1 MTLGKSWIVDALIF
15 LGVYAGCAIVL
26 KFISRSTD
34 MPLLMEE
41 PVQYVLAFAVATAF
55 VFVRFGTV
63 AGCSWVAFAA
73 LLSLVA
79 RQNGLL

>member
-15 LGVYAGCAIVL
+15 LGVYAGAAVAL
-26 KFISRSTD
+26 KSVSRIAD
-34 MPLLMEE
+34 MPHLMEE

-55 VFVRFGTV
+55 VFVRFGTA
-63 AGCSWVAFAA
+63 AGCLWVAFTA